1 MRNSAG
7 TEIERDPLVTV
18 ITVFLN
24 AERFIEEAIAS
35 VFTQSYSHWE
45 LLLVDDG
52 STDGST
58 AIALEYARLHPSR
71 VRYLE
76 HSMHDNRGISASQNL
91 GISVSNGKYIA
102 FLDSDDV
109 WFPDKLERQVAI
121 LNAQPEAALVYGIT
135 QYWYSWNSDAEARQD
150 SIFGPGV
157 EADIL
162 IRPPS
167 LLARFL
173 QEELPIP
180 CPSDVMVRRNAAVE
194 VGGFEDS
201 FRRIFTDQ
209 VFYSKLLLKWPAF
222 VCGQNLFRYR
232 KHSVSA
238 VAVVKN
244 AGGLRNA
251 RMTYLSW
258 LERYLDDHSISEP
271 TIRRA
276 LRMARFKCR
285 FPYLFRVRDHA
296 RYRALVLSGLL
307 RSIIRRIVPV
317 SLYRFLRRVAG

>member
-1 MRNSAG
+1 MRNSADM
-7 TEIERDPLVTV
+7 EIKRNPLVTV

-35 VFTQSYSHWE
+35 VFAQSYRHWE
-45 LLLVDDG
+45 LLLVNDG
-52 STDGST
+52 STDRST
-58 AIALEYARLHPSR
+58 AIALEYARLHPDR

-76 HSMHDNRGISASQNL
+76 HSGHENRGISASHNL
-91 GISVSNGKYIA
+91 ALRASNGEYIA

-121 LNAQPEAALVYGIT
+121 LNSQPEAALVYGVT
-135 QYWYSWNSDAEARQD
+135 QYWYSWNVDDKGRRD
-150 SIFGPGV
+150 LIFGPGV
-157 EADIL
+157 EPDSL
-162 IRPPS
+162 VRPPA
-167 LLARFL
+167 LLAGFL

-194 VGGFEDS
+194 AEGFEDS

-222 VCGQNLFRYR
+222 ACGQNLFRYR

-238 VAVVKN
+238 VSVVRN

-251 RMTYLSW
+251 RLTYLAW
-258 LERYLDDHSISEP
+258 LKHYLDDRAISEP
-271 TIRRA
+271 AIRRA
-276 LRMARFKCR
+276 LRMARLKCR
-285 FPYLFRVRDHA
+285 FPYLFRFRSHA
-296 RYRALVLSGLL
+296 RYRALVLRELL
-307 RSIIRRIVPV
+307 RTIIRRILPV
-317 SLYRFLRRVAG
+317 TLYRLLRRVAG

>member
-1 MRNSAG
+1 MRNSADM
-7 TEIERDPLVTV
+7 EIKRNPLVTV

-35 VFTQSYSHWE
+35 VFAQSYRHWE

-52 STDGST
+52 STDRST
-58 AIALEYARLHPSR
+58 AIALEYARLRPDR
-71 VRYLE
+71 IRYLE
-76 HSMHDNRGISASQNL
+76 HSGHENRGISASQNL
-91 GISVSNGKYIA
+91 GLSVSIGEYIA

-121 LNAQPEAALVYGIT
+121 FNVQPEAALVYGVT
-135 QYWYSWNSDAEARQD
+135 QYWYSWNLDGERRRD
-150 SIFGPGV
+150 LIIGPGV
-157 EADIL
+157 EPDSL
-162 IRPPS
+162 VRPPS
-167 LLARFL
+167 LLAGFL

-194 VGGFEDS
+194 AGGFEDS

-244 AGGLRNA
+244 EGGLRNA
-251 RMTYLSW
+251 RLTYLAW
-258 LERYLDDHSISEP
+258 LEHYLDDHSIREP
-271 TIRRA
+271 AIRRA
-276 LRMARFKCR
+276 LRMSRFKCR
-285 FPYLFRVRDHA
+285 FPYLFRLRSHA
-296 RYRALVLSGLL
+296 RYRALVL
-307 RSIIRRIVPV
+307 REVFRAIIRRIVPV
-317 SLYRFLRRVAG
+317 TLYRLLRRVTG